1 MNLRIVVIGLGKI
14 ARDQH
19 LPAIAASAAFE
30 LAATVDPAGQGV
42 DGTPH
47 FPSVEALLES
57 GVAFDAA
64 ALCTPP
70 QVRRDLA
77 EVLLARGVHVLL
89 EKPPGVTLGEV
100 AILERAAE
108 ASGASLF
115 AAWHSRFAAGVPAA
129 RAWLAG
135 KRIDAVRIV
144 WREDVRVWH
153 PGQRW
158 IWQPG
163 GLGVFDPGI
172 NALSILTHILP
183 QPMFLT
189 EATLE
194 VPSNCAAPIAADLV
208 LRGAASTPIT
218 IDLDFRQTGPQSW
231 DIAVATDGGTLT
243 LSQGGAVLNL
253 PEGEQRGED
262 REYPLLYAHFAGL
275 IGTAQSDVDVSPLRL
290 VADAFLSGR
299 QVMVEPFED

>member
-1 MNLRIVVIGLGKI
+1 MGKI

-19 LPAIAASAAFE
+19 LPAIAASKAFE
-30 LAATVDPAGQGV
+30 LAATVDPAGDGV
-42 DGTPH
+42 DSTPH
-47 FPSVEALLES
+47 FTSVEALLSS

-77 EVLLARGVHVLL
+77 EALLARRVHVLL

-100 AILERAAE
+100 AVLERAAR
-108 ASGASLF
+108 ASGATLF

-129 RAWLAG
+129 RAWLAD
-135 KRIDAVRIV
+135 KRITAVRVI

-183 QPMFLT
+183 QPVFLT

-194 VPSNCAAPIAADLV
+194 VPGNCAAPIAAELA
-208 LRGAASTPIT
+208 LRGEDGAAIHA
-218 IDLDFRQTGPQSW
+218 DFDFRQTGPQSW
-231 DIAVATDGGTLT
+231 DIIVATDQGTLT
-243 LSQGGAVLNL
+243 LSQGGAVLAL
-253 PEGEQRGED
+253 HEGEQRGED
-262 REYPLLYAHFAGL
+262 REYPLLYDHFAAL
-275 IGTAQSDVDVSPLRL
+275 IRAGQSDVDAGPLRL
-290 VADAFLSGR
+290 VADAFLCGR
-299 QVMVEPFED
+299 QVAVEPFED

>member
-1 MNLRIVVIGLGKI
+1 MGKI

-19 LPAIAASAAFE
+19 LPAIAASKAFE
-30 LAATVDPAGQGV
+30 LAATVDPAGDGV
-42 DGTPH
+42 GGTPH
-47 FPSVEALLES
+47 FTCVEALLES
-57 GVAFDAA
+57 GVAFNAA

-77 EVLLARGVHVLL
+77 KALLARGVHVLL

-100 AILERAAE
+100 AVLERAAQ
-108 ASGASLF
+108 ASSATLF

-129 RAWLAG
+129 RAWLAD
-135 KRIDAVRIV
+135 KRITAVRVI

-183 QPMFLT
+183 QPVFLT

-194 VPSNCAAPIAADLV
+194 VPGNCAAPIAAELA
-208 LRGAASTPIT
+208 LRGADGAAIHA
-218 IDLDFRQTGPQSW
+218 DFDFRQTGPQSW
-231 DIAVATDGGTLT
+231 DIIVATDQGTLT
-243 LSQGGAVLNL
+243 LSQGGAVLAL

-262 REYPLLYAHFAGL
+262 REYPLLYDHFAAL
-275 IGTAQSDVDVSPLRL
+275 IRAGQSDVDAGPLRL
-290 VADAFLSGR
+290 VADAFLCGR
-299 QVMVEPFED
+299 QVAVEPFED

>member
-1 MNLRIVVIGLGKI
+1 MRVAVIGLGKI

-19 LPAIAASAAFE
+19 LPAIAASEVFE
-30 LAATVDPAGQGV
+30 LAATVDPAGDGV
-42 DGTPH
+42 DSTPH
-47 FPSVEALLES
+47 FTSVEALLSS

-77 EVLLARGVHVLL
+77 EALLARRVHVLL

-100 AILERAAE
+100 AVLERAAQ
-108 ASGASLF
+108 ASSATLF

-129 RAWLAG
+129 RAWLAD
-135 KRIDAVRIV
+135 KRITAVRVI

-183 QPMFLT
+183 QPVFLT

-194 VPSNCAAPIAADLV
+194 VPGNCAAPIAAELA
-208 LRGAASTPIT
+208 LNGADAAAIHA
-218 IDLDFRQTGPQSW
+218 DFDFRQTGPQSW
-231 DIAVATDGGTLT
+231 DIIVATDQGTLT
-243 LSQGGAVLNL
+243 LSQGGAVLTL
-253 PEGEQRGED
+253 SEGEQRGED
-262 REYPLLYAHFAGL
+262 REYLLLYDHFAAL
-275 IGTAQSDVDVSPLRL
+275 IRAGQSDVDIGPLRL
-290 VADAFLSGR
+290 VADAFLCGR
-299 QVMVEPFED
+299 QVTVEPFED

>member
-1 MNLRIVVIGLGKI
+1 MMRIAVIGLGKI

-19 LPAIAASAAFE
+19 LPAIAGSETFE
-30 LAATVDPAGQGV
+30 LAATVDPAG
-42 DGTPH
+42 DGAAGAAH
-47 FPSVEALLES
+47 FASVEALLES
-57 GVAFDAA
+57 GITIDAA

-77 EVLLARGVHVLL
+77 EALLARGIHVLL

-100 AILERAAE
+100 AVLERAAD
-108 ASGASLF
+108 AAGATLF
-115 AAWHSRFAAGVPAA
+115 AAWHSRFAHGVAPA
-129 RAWLAG
+129 RVWLAER
-135 KRIDAVRIV
+135 RIDAVRVV

-183 QPMFLT
+183 QPVFLT
-189 EATLE
+189 QAKLD
-194 VPSNCAAPIAADLV
+194 VPANCAAPIAADLH
-208 LRGAASTPIT
+208 LRTAGGAPVH

-231 DIAVATDGGTLT
+231 DIVVETDGGVLT
-243 LSQGGAVLNL
+243 LSSGGAVLGL
-253 PEGEQRGED
+253 PGDTPRGED
-262 REYPLLYAHFAGL
+262 REYPLLYDHFAAL
-275 IGTAQSDVDVSPLRL
+275 VAARRSDVDIVPLRI
-290 VADAFLSGR
+290 VADAFLCGL
-299 QVMVEPFED
+299 QVPTQPFEE